1 MTLLRVGRS
10 VVLSLAVACCISMLA
25 SAAMPATA
33 RADDWPQ
40 WMGPNRDAIWHESGI
55 VREFPADGPAVKW
68 RISIGTGYAGPAVA
82 DGRVYLMD
90 RKQELDADGQPVINR
105 DVRPPA
111 FLGTER
117 VLCVSAETGELIW
130 EHEYDCPYQ
139 IQYQNGPR
147 TTCLI
152 ENGRCYALGAMG
164 DLFCFNA
171 ENGEILWQKS
181 FTEQYGAKAPLW
193 GWSNHPMIHGDRLFC
208 TVGGEGSAVVAFDKN
223 TGEELWKTLTVEE
236 IGYAPPVIYEADG
249 KQQLIAWLD
258 TSVESLDPATGKSL
272 WSTPFPENAEPQR
285 PVVTIMTPFFIG
297 SHLYVSNFYNGS
309 LMWDVAADGSGVT
322 KVWGAGADDGN
333 NEQGLNILMMTPFP
347 MDGYI
352 YGAAGM
358 GQFRCIKADS
368 GEVAWR
374 DITPLS
380 ERRPAAFG
388 TCFVVRNEEVFFIF
402 NDSGDLIIAELSP
415 QGYVELDRANLLK
428 PDGFARGRDVVWS
441 HPAYADKKFFGR
453 NESELI
459 CVELA
464 ADDNADDE

>member
-309 LMWDVAADGSGVT
+309 LMWDVAADFEVPIVVPFLSGPNPREMEHVRTDPVVT
-322 KVWGAGADDGN
+322 MLEFFDARLRDADRFGARDRCILDPGTGFAPPEWPWEQRFVYQREVYTRLDELRTFGLPIYIAMPWKETPQHDELLEIVVRRRPEFGRVHYPAKVRRFEAAAAEVRDGAGH
-333 NEQGLNILMMTPFP
+333 
-347 MDGYI
+347 
-352 YGAAGM
+352 
-358 GQFRCIKADS
+358 
-368 GEVAWR
+368 GE
-374 DITPLS
+374 
-380 ERRPAAFG
+380 
-388 TCFVVRNEEVFFIF
+388 
-402 NDSGDLIIAELSP
+402 
-415 QGYVELDRANLLK
+415 
-428 PDGFARGRDVVWS
+428 
-441 HPAYADKKFFGR
+441 
-453 NESELI
+453 
-459 CVELA
+459 
-464 ADDNADDE
+464 